1 MLNTCLLEK
10 KTNIKKSSREK
21 VSSKVIYK
29 LSISCFLR
37 CLSIPTGPSHP
48 NPHTPVLVGEQHL
61 FTYRQDVTERLTRFL
76 RGLTALKGMNREKL
90 ADNL

>member
-1 MLNTCLLEK
+1 MFVEK
-10 KTNIKKSSREK
+10 KKNKHQKEQQGKGLLQSNLQTI
-21 VSSKVIYK
+21 
-29 LSISCFLR
+29 ISCFLR
-37 CLSIPTGPSHP
+37 CLSIPAGPSHP